1 MSYRQIPGCSQLR
14 ILLGLAVLMPW
25 WTAVASEAPE
35 APEKREPPPPRAAVD
50 DEASPE
56 PTWYAM
62 ALGRLGGRPA
72 VGHFWAK
79 GSKLRA
85 ETVIFGRP
93 IQTLVDEKYYYTI
106 DVLDRTG
113 LAIQR
118 SPRSVEQDPDRR
130 RPFALEWEDMFEA
143 GGEKV
148 GSEGSGSEEAEIW
161 RLTNVS
167 GRQTV
172 WVSANE
178 QRLLLRVETYDR
190 ESSATDQVEYVNWQT
205 GLAIPDSFFHP
216 GSDVRIR
223 RMEYGK
229 YIQAARKGPVG
240 PAPPLYR
247 YLLHGRRKPTE

>member
-1 MSYRQIPGCSQLR
+1 MRYRRIPGSSQLR
-14 ILLGLAVLMPW
+14 ILLALAVLMSSW
-25 WTAVASEAPE
+25 SAVASEKPVL
-35 APEKREPPPPRAAVD
+35 PPPPAPTA
-50 DEASPE
+50 DEANPE
-56 PTWYAM
+56 STWYAM
-62 ALGRLGGRPA
+62 ALGRIGGRPA
-72 VGHFWAK
+72 VAHFWSK
-79 GSKLRA
+79 GSKLRS

-93 IQTLVDEKYYYTI
+93 ILTLVDKNYYYTI
-106 DVLDRTG
+106 DVLDRKG

-118 SPRSVEQDPDRR
+118 SPLSVEQDADRM

-148 GSEGSGSEEAEIW
+148 RSEKSGSEETEVW

-178 QRLLLRVETYDR
+178 ERLLLRVETYDR
-190 ESSATDQVEYVNWQT
+190 GSSTTDRVEYVNWQT

-223 RMEYGK
+223 RMEYKK